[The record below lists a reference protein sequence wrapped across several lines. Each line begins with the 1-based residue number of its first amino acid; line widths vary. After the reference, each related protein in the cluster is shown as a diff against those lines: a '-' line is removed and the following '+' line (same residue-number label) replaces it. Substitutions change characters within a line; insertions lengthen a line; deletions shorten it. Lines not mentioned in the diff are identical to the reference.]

1 MNITDQICSFIFAKR
16 LKKLGVKQ
24 DSLFYRFDHGDFQY
38 IFCKEYEQYS
48 QHVNLNIEDG
58 FSAFTVGELGEILPG
73 IINRGDIRFNLQF
86 YKLQGNAQGTYY
98 WEGQYYDG
106 NTDIV
111 LHSAFNHFFIADE
124 SEVNCRAKM
133 LIYLLENK
141 LMELPK

>member
-58 FSAFTVGELGEILPG
+58 FSAFTVGE
-73 IINRGDIRFNLQF
+73 
-86 YKLQGNAQGTYY
+86 
-98 WEGQYYDG
+98 
-106 NTDIV
+106 
-111 LHSAFNHFFIADE
+111 
-124 SEVNCRAKM
+124 
-133 LIYLLENK
+133 
-141 LMELPK
+141 